1 MIPKEL
7 EWRKISDHPNKFF
20 SGDNYLLAIKIKNNH
35 NQIYEWEF
43 VSIFIDCDEEYFE
56 LKQKNNGVKVTLIGI
71 FSILIIISN
80 IEAVE

>member
-56 LKQKNNGVKVTLIGI
+56 LKQKNNGV
-71 FSILIIISN
+71 
-80 IEAVE
+80 IESYTDWDFFDFDYYIKY